1 MMEEQ
6 QPQRGLR
13 SSEIRVP
20 HTLEELRQAL
30 AVVRDRVESI
40 TQDLAQRDQS
50 RFKTAAAY
58 EEWRERAERAHA
70 TWSSKLRELEYWGT
84 RFAADADPERTRL
97 RKLVAELEMDYRTLH
112 EAARRAGVRL

>member
-1 MMEEQ
+1 MEEQ
-6 QPQRGLR
+6 PQKGLR

-20 HTLEELRQAL
+20 HTLDELRSAL
-30 AVVRDRVESI
+30 GVVRGRVESI
-40 TQDLAQRDQS
+40 AQDLAERDRS
-50 RFKTAAAY
+50 RFKTVAAY

-70 TWSSKLRELEYWGT
+70 TWSSKLRELEYWEI

-97 RKLVAELEMDYRTLH
+97 RKLVAELEADYRTLH